1 MSTPIRDFTK
11 PADQIPLTIGEVA
24 GMLGLHPQK
33 VRRLEARGVFP
44 PARRSQLFQ
53 RRYYFAS
60 DVAELWRRS
69 QGRKEPSR

>member
-11 PADQIPLTIGEVA
+11 PADQIPLTIGKVA

-33 VRRLEARGVFP
+33 VRRLEARGIFP

-53 RRYYFAS
+53 KRWYTAS
-60 DVAELWRRS
+60 DVAELWQRL
-69 QGRKEPSR
+69 QARKEPQ